1 MSLSDLPVRC
11 EQCLTLSPDVYN
23 MQLSNEPAEALAKY
37 LVETSNG
44 AFEMVGF
51 VSGGI
56 FFK

>member
-1 MSLSDLPVRC
+1 
-11 EQCLTLSPDVYN
+11 

-51 VSGGI
+51 VSGGKY
-56 FFK
+56 FLGVV